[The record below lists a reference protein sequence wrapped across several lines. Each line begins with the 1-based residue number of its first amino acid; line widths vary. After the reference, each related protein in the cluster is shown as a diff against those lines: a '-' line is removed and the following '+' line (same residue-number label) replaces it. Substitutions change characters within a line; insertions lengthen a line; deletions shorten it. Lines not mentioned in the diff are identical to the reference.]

1 MGDLSALVTGLL
13 LAYNLPVTVPI
24 WMPVI
29 GAGLAIV
36 LVKMIFGGLGANFVN
51 PALAARAILMT
62 SWVGYMSGTAYSTA
76 VRGRQDAIA
85 SSTPLAMDGTYS
97 LWQLFLGQ
105 CPGTIGEVSKL
116 AILIGGIYLMLR
128 KVISWRI
135 PVTLLATVFLAT
147 WLNCGSA
154 GEALMGFLSGGLFLG
169 AFFMATDYATSPV
182 TPVGRLIMGVGTGL
196 LVFVIRTFSS
206 MPEGVSYAILTMNLA
221 VPLIDRFTQPRV
233 YGGGKNMRET
243 IHLAVRLM
251 LFALVAAILL
261 AVVNAVTAE
270 PIARNDQAKVDAARA
285 QVLEDYTFTELDGDL
300 SEYSEILGVYRAT
313 EGDQTVGYVYELKS
327 KGYGGQIS
335 LSVGIRDGAISGV
348 RISTHSET
356 KGLGTSA
363 EAPFLE
369 QFTGLPASEESAL
382 GVDAMS
388 GATVSSNAVKTAV
401 AQACRHAEEVLG
413 LSIAKE
419 GSV

>member
-1 MGDLSALVTGLL
+1 MQQITHRRVSSSPHIRSKRTVPGVMLDVLVALIPAGAFGIFFFGWRALLVIAVSMVSAFLWEALYCKIAKKPQTVGDLSALVTGLL

-36 LVKMIFGGLGANFVN
+36 LVKMIFGGLGSNFVN

-76 VRGRQDAIA
+76 VRGLDAIA

-154 GEALMGFLSGGLFLG
+154 GEALYGLLSGGLFLG

-206 MPEGVSYAILTMNLA
+206 MPEGMSYAILTMNLA

-233 YGGGKNMRET
+233 YGRGK
-243 IHLAVRLM
+243 
-251 LFALVAAILL
+251 
-261 AVVNAVTAE
+261 
-270 PIARNDQAKVDAARA
+270 K
-285 QVLEDYTFTELDGDL
+285 
-300 SEYSEILGVYRAT
+300 
-313 EGDQTVGYVYELKS
+313 
-327 KGYGGQIS
+327 
-335 LSVGIRDGAISGV
+335 
-348 RISTHSET
+348 
-356 KGLGTSA
+356 
-363 EAPFLE
+363 
-369 QFTGLPASEESAL
+369 
-382 GVDAMS
+382 
-388 GATVSSNAVKTAV
+388 
-401 AQACRHAEEVLG
+401 HA
-413 LSIAKE
+413 
-419 GSV
+419 